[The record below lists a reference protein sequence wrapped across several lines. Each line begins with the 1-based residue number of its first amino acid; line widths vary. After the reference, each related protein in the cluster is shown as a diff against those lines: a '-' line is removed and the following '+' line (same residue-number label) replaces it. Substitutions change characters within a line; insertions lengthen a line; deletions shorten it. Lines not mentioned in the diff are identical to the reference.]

1 MNEISNAVH
10 FDFVPPTNITVQIAM
25 TPASKLDSKGSAEC
39 FAETTDATGV
49 MASKV
54 VGSVAE
60 STLGGFGGFASA
72 ITKAASAIGD
82 FSNWSDITT
91 KLGSTHQLA
100 YIQFCTLPAGELMG
114 IKFFAG
120 THDKATN
127 SWNNTLALAGA
138 GTLGYLKPA
147 NLTTAYICYRDF
159 LNPDWTI
166 ESVTVYANP
175 IIVIAM
181 ELKTSAGVRQYGN
194 PRNATES
201 QKTWVD
207 YNGDGKTR
215 LMGIWGSQFPGVW
228 INALGFETMDVTCA
242 TKKIGEKTIKQGSGS
257 FSLKGFFTVKVIAI
271 IIAVAI
277 AIILIP
283 ICCCVWSCCIKPWC
297 KKKMDNAAKV
307 AVTGVANAANAVER
321 QADNTMNQLDRSN
334 ISISYGQSGQPG
346 QPVV

>member
-1 MNEISNAVH
+1 M
-10 FDFVPPTNITVQIAM
+10 
-25 TPASKLDSKGSAEC
+25 
-39 FAETTDATGV
+39 
-49 MASKV
+49 
-54 VGSVAE
+54 
-60 STLGGFGGFASA
+60 
-72 ITKAASAIGD
+72 
-82 FSNWSDITT
+82 
-91 KLGSTHQLA
+91 
-100 YIQFCTLPAGELMG
+100 
-114 IKFFAG
+114 
-120 THDKATN
+120 
-127 SWNNTLALAGA
+127 
-138 GTLGYLKPA
+138 KPA

-257 FSLKGFFTVKVIAI
+257 FSLKGFIIGFKGTFKESLKVSL
-271 IIAVAI
+271 
-277 AIILIP
+277 ILKE
-283 ICCCVWSCCIKPWC
+283 SFSLKN
-297 KKKMDNAAKV
+297 K
-307 AVTGVANAANAVER
+307 T
-321 QADNTMNQLDRSN
+321 
-334 ISISYGQSGQPG
+334 ISL
-346 QPVV
+346 